1 MGVRFLTSSGV
12 GPSKNKK
19 YPSQIPFKRKMKDDI
34 IIHSVMFLAFM
45 ALIAQGHGSK
55 EGEAK
60 KETSDYSGHHG
71 GGYGPSRGYGGGYKF
86 GYGGGYKSG
95 YGGFGPHY
103 GGGYGGHKSHFGGYG
118 GYKSGYGHGGYG
130 HSYGSHEGYGHYQ
143 GYGYGSPFG
152 GYGGSAYGGSS
163 YGNLLGGHGGHE
175 DDKDQE
181 HKNTE
186 AYQVPEFD
194 HSYVD
199 GYINK
204 VHDYTDLQDDYKTDT
219 LNVKVNWDLQD
230 GKYGYL
236 KSQYGIYPQL
246 QPHYGYGIHHGGYG
260 GHSYGG
266 YGKSHYGGGYGG
278 RKHYGGG
285 YGGYGG
291 GYGYGGKSQYGGAS
305 GYGGGNSYGGAS
317 GYGGYQT
324 SQSDGSKDD
333 SFNQDGHQFTDENQ
347 E

>member
-1 MGVRFLTSSGV
+1 MG
-12 GPSKNKK
+12 
-19 YPSQIPFKRKMKDDI
+19 KDDI

-95 YGGFGPHY
+95 YG
-103 GGGYGGHKSHFGGYG
+103 
-118 GYKSGYGHGGYG
+118 HGGYG
-130 HSYGSHEGYGHYQ
+130 HSYGSHGGYGHYQ

-163 YGNLLGGHGGHE
+163 YGNLLGGHG

-186 AYQVPEFD
+186 AYEVPEFG

-219 LNVKVNWDLQD
+219 LNVRVKWDLQD

-260 GHSYGG
+260 GHSY
-266 YGKSHYGGGYGG
+266 
-278 RKHYGGG
+278 
-285 YGGYGG
+285 
-291 GYGYGGKSQYGGAS
+291 
-305 GYGGGNSYGGAS
+305 
-317 GYGGYQT
+317 
-324 SQSDGSKDD
+324 
-333 SFNQDGHQFTDENQ
+333 
-347 E
+347 